1 MEKLHT
7 NCETPRLESSFE
19 KLNDLNSQLNS
30 KLFHIQQRLR
40 KVIVGIGGD
49 YLALEEEKH
58 FPEPANNHIS
68 VYEFCLNTSSE
79 LIRAMVKDLERLE
92 SLASK

>member
-19 KLNDLNSQLNS
+19 QLNHLNLQLNS
-30 KLFHIQQRLR
+30 RLFHIQQRLR
-40 KVIVGIGGD
+40 EVIVGIGGD
-49 YLALEEEKH
+49 YLGLEKEN

-68 VYEFCLNTSSE
+68 MYEFSLNTSSE
-79 LIRAMVKDLERLE
+79 FIKVLEKDLERLE